1 MRRNARHLID
11 ENHLTIKTRIWIFQ
25 CIVAFA
31 VIAMAA
37 TSIVALHMTKRYA
50 DQVTDARKEL
60 SATARLAVDANRYS
74 EQIAELILMGP
85 SELSDF
91 QSARND
97 VHNSFQRLQAID
109 LKNGP
114 RADDRAAPSRYTR
127 MGLLMDDINNS
138 VERLLALY
146 SAGKRDDAIVLFRI
160 EIENRLDR
168 EFEQLVAK
176 SAQAK
181 RREVA
186 KLEAAAG
193 QLQRNVTATMLTL
206 LAILLS
212 LTFVSSHFLTR
223 SINRP
228 IRALTAGTRAIEHG
242 SLQYR
247 IGSQARDEF
256 GELSHSFDAMATQL
270 QMQHA
275 MLTSAKNK
283 LEEEVAQRTQDLA
296 QANQRLTQ
304 VDQQRVRFLGDIS
317 HELRTSLTAVRG
329 EAEIALRAKTQ
340 PESLYRESL
349 TAIVARAE
357 EMTQLIEDL
366 LFVARSEGDDIHF
379 EKKLIDLHEIAQ
391 AAMDDIH
398 VLAQSRDIKLVICC
412 DDPKQTVSIFCDIAR
427 LKQAIMIALDNAIK
441 YSLSD
446 TTICIYIR
454 SDGQMAELSIK
465 DQGVGCPSDDVPY
478 IFHRFYRGTLAQK
491 RWKVG
496 TGLGL
501 PIARW
506 IVDKHNGSI
515 NFSSTVGKGSTLTIR
530 LPLGK
535 KT

>member
-1 MRRNARHLID
+1 
-11 ENHLTIKTRIWIFQ
+11 
-25 CIVAFA
+25 
-31 VIAMAA
+31 
-37 TSIVALHMTKRYA
+37 
-50 DQVTDARKEL
+50 
-60 SATARLAVDANRYS
+60 
-74 EQIAELILMGP
+74 
-85 SELSDF
+85 
-91 QSARND
+91 
-97 VHNSFQRLQAID
+97 
-109 LKNGP
+109 
-114 RADDRAAPSRYTR
+114 
-127 MGLLMDDINNS
+127 MDDINDS

-329 EAEIALRAKTQ
+329 EAEIALRGKTQ

-465 DQGVGCPSDDVPY
+465 DQGVGCPSEDVPY